1 MQALDS
7 LVDGQIVIAA
17 TNRQDRLDK
26 ALLRRFQRHV
36 QFTRYKQDEEI
47 QMIKKYMESV
57 DISFLTDEMLAY
69 ANNQHTQAETV
80 KFLIEKIVEKLEAKA

>member
-1 MQALDS
+1 
-7 LVDGQIVIAA
+7 
-17 TNRQDRLDK
+17 
-26 ALLRRFQRHV
+26 
-36 QFTRYKQDEEI
+36 
-47 QMIKKYMESV
+47 MIKKYMESV